1 MSKLL
6 VVLFT
11 FAVLGAH
18 GQSAIRFENGDVLH
32 GQLQKISPGES
43 VTWSRP
49 DVDGPVQFHA
59 SNITDIVFAPRIKPP
74 QPTNHCIVR
83 LTNEDEFE
91 GSLLYADAENVQVQ
105 TWFAGTI
112 TVPRKMV
119 RLLLPI
125 PPEQPP
131 IFEGPVSD
139 EGWTHG
145 KVTAAATTDAGNWE
159 FRSGAFY
166 ATRAAS
172 IARDV
177 KLPDVSNL
185 EFDLAWSGLFDLA
198 VALYTDYLHP
208 IALLTKDNEPNFSG
222 FYSLQLNTF
231 SANLLPVKR
240 GEPLRY
246 LGQAAILSFNQK
258 NRAKIS
264 IRVHKPRK
272 SITLLVDGVVVK
284 QWIESEDFAGGGTG
298 IRFVHQGRGS
308 LRLSNIR
315 VTEWNGLFEDKTPL
329 RQSSS
334 DDLAVLRNGD
344 KVGGLLKD
352 ARDGKFTFSASGSE
366 LVIPHNRIKQIE
378 FATDK
383 LSRAAKPA
391 TNGVRGFL
399 NRNSWMTF
407 QLNSFDSAGFNGVS
421 ENFGQLRFKPESFE
435 RVQFNP
441 PTVSTNR

>member
-1 MSKLL
+1 MNKYL
-6 VVLFT
+6 VVLLFSVCT
-11 FAVLGAH
+11 LFGQGAM
-18 GQSAIRFENGDVLH
+18 RFQNGDVLH
-32 GQLQKISPGES
+32 GELKKIAPGEII
-43 VTWSRP
+43 TWSRP
-49 DVDGPVQFHA
+49 DIEGAIDFKATNV
-59 SNITDIVFAPRIKPP
+59 TDIVFPARMKAP

-83 LTNEDEFE
+83 LTNDDEFE
-91 GSLLYADAENVQVQ
+91 GSLIYADAENLQIE
-105 TWFAGTI
+105 TYFAGAV

-131 IFEGPVSD
+131 VFEGPSSD

-145 KVTAAATTDAGNWE
+145 KVTAVNTDAGTWE
-159 FRSGAFY
+159 YRNGAFY
-166 ATRAAS
+166 ATKAAS

-177 KLPDVSNL
+177 KLPDVANL
-185 EFDLAWSGLFDLA
+185 EFDLSWSGLFDLA

-231 SANLLPVKR
+231 SANLLPVKK

-264 IRVHKPRK
+264 IRVNKPRK
-272 SITLLVDGVVVK
+272 SITLLVDGLVVK
-284 QWIESEDFAGGGTG
+284 QWIETEDFAGGGTG

-315 VTEWNGLFEDKTPL
+315 ITEWNGLFEDKSPL
-329 RQSSS
+329 RQSST

-344 KVGGLLKD
+344 KVGGSLKD
-352 ARDGKFTFSASGSE
+352 ARDGKFTFATSGSE
-366 LVIPHNRIKQIE
+366 LVIPHIRVKQIE
-378 FATDK
+378 FATARLAK
-383 LSRAAKPA
+383 AAPPSTNAVRA
-391 TNGVRGFL
+391 FL
-399 NRNSWMTF
+399 NRNSWVTF
-407 QLNSFDSAGFNGVS
+407 RLNGFDGMAFSGSS
-421 ENFGQLRFKPESFE
+421 ENFGNLNFKPDSFE
-435 RVQFNP
+435 RLQFNP
-441 PTVSTNR
+441 FNTSTNN